1 MKYIVKISPELSI
14 KSRWVRKRA
23 VINLRNNIKTH
34 LEFNNI
40 KANLTWNWDR
50 INIDSK
56 DNNNISNILLKIPG
70 ISNFLEVE
78 TIWLYDNNVE
88 SVEKLSL
95 NEVFELIYTNV
106 KDYYLDKVHNKTFS
120 VRVKRIGNHSF
131 KSIDLERFLW
141 FSLLRDS
148 NNSKVKLEL
157 PDIIVKIEIKDYNLY
172 IVKNKVEGIWWY
184 PVWFQDRV
192 LSLISWGFD
201 SWVSTYSMIKRW
213 CEVDYLFFNLW
224 WNAHEL
230 WVKQVSNYLWR
241 NFSIPYKR
249 AKFITVNFEEI
260 VKELIEKVNHKYRWI
275 ILKRYMLKLASIIS
289 EWSHYALIKWDSL
302 GQVSSQT
309 LKNIHVI
316 DKASNN
322 LVFRPLISY
331 NKQEIVDI
339 SKQIGTYNFACN
351 MPEYC
356 WVISDRP
363 SVWAKLEDILLEE
376 EKILDE
382 VLLRA
387 VENKKIEFVKDMMEQ
402 YKWVNA
408 TVLDVVF
415 LPWDNEVIIDIREKT
430 SIDKKP
436 LIIENVEKIEIPF
449 YDINYKFESLD
460 NTKIYLLY
468 CDKWILSNLHWLYL
482 IEKWFQN
489 VKIYRSI
496 INDKSCS
503 I

>member
-14 KSRWVRKRA
+14 KSRGVRKRA

-40 KANLTWNWDR
+40 KANLTGNWDR

-78 TIWLYDNNVE
+78 TIGLYDNNVE

-131 KSIDLERFLW
+131 KSIDLERFLG

-172 IVKNKVEGIWWY
+172 IVKNKVEGIGGY
-184 PVWFQDRV
+184 PVGFQDRV
-192 LSLISWGFD
+192 LSLISGGFD
-201 SWVSTYSMIKRW
+201 SGVSTYSMIKRG
-213 CEVDYLFFNLW
+213 CEVDYLFFNLGG
-224 WNAHEL
+224 NAHEL
-230 WVKQVSNYLWR
+230 GVKQVSNYLWR

-260 VKELIEKVNHKYRWI
+260 VKELIEKVNHKYRGI

-289 EWSHYALIKWDSL
+289 EGSHYALIKGDSL

-356 WVISDRP
+356 GVISDRP
-363 SVWAKLEDILLEE
+363 SVGAKLEDILLEE

-402 YKWVNA
+402 YKGVNA

-415 LPWDNEVIIDIREKT
+415 LPGDNEVIIDIREKT

-468 CDKWILSNLHWLYL
+468 CDKGILSNLHGLYL
-482 IEKWFQN
+482 IEKGFQN